1 MFRKQG
7 LTLIVAFL
15 MILPMVMFPRPVQA
29 ADIGSAADLI
39 AAINAVRAAQGNPP
53 LEVSNVLMATAQAT
67 AETMAAGKFC
77 SHIGNVSGRAA
88 SAGYGGGA
96 KVWATENISCGR
108 KSVKDAVYIDWTDP
122 DHMLPMT
129 NAYYKHIGAGVAND
143 NGYAY
148 YVVHAAYT
156 SGGVGSSGSSP
167 VKNAGNQAGSTATP
181 LPIIPV
187 ETVTP
192 QKDGT
197 LIHVVQPGQT
207 LWSIAIAYGVKIADL
222 VKWNKL
228 AANSA
233 IYVGQKLVVAG
244 TPTPT
249 LSPTITNTRRP
260 ITRTPTLTKTPRPP
274 TDTLAPTLTPSL
286 TPRPVLPPIT
296 ALDAANR
303 RWLGIGLVA
312 ACAAGLLF
320 VLINSFKKKT

>member
-1 MFRKQG
+1 M
-7 LTLIVAFL
+7 
-15 MILPMVMFPRPVQA
+15 
-29 ADIGSAADLI
+29 
-39 AAINAVRAAQGNPP
+39 
-53 LEVSNVLMATAQAT
+53 
-67 AETMAAGKFC
+67 
-77 SHIGNVSGRAA
+77 
-88 SAGYGGGA
+88 
-96 KVWATENISCGR
+96 WATENISCGR
-108 KSVKDAVYIDWTDP
+108 KSVNDAVYTDWTDP

-129 NAYYKHIGAGVAND
+129 YAYYKNIGAGVVDD

-156 SGGVGSSGSSP
+156 SGGANSSGSSNP
-167 VKNAGNQAGSTATP
+167 AKNSVNQAGSTATA

-192 QKDGT
+192 LKDGT

-222 VKWNKL
+222 INWNKL

-244 TPTPT
+244 TPTLT

-274 TDTLAPTLTPSL
+274 TRTASPTLTPSM

-296 ALDAANR
+296 ALEAANR

-312 ACAAGLLF
+312 ACAVGLLF
-320 VLINSFKKKT
+320 VVINSFKKK